1 MYVNTPIIQRCL
13 FILNLLGFSI
23 ALPVEADIKCWA
35 TRDGI
40 RECGNTVPAEYAQQ
54 SHKEL
59 DKQGYSDQTAS
70 AG

>member
-23 ALPVEADIKCWA
+23 ALPVEADIKCWT

-40 RECGNTVPAEYAQQ
+40 RECGNIAVPTRLLCNFRI
-54 SHKEL
+54 S
-59 DKQGYSDQTAS
+59 
-70 AG
+70 